1 VPHIFLDPNL
11 PGISSLL
18 AYRRET
24 AKPLMDLAE
33 VLLRGDSPLTR
44 GEREL
49 IAAYVS
55 EQNDCLFCAASHGA
69 CAAVL
74 LPEGTPLVDQVRKN
88 PDDAPISDKLR
99 ALLAIAGAVVE
110 GGWAV
115 TDEHVAA
122 ARAAGAQDRDIH
134 DTVLVAAAFS
144 MYNRYVDGLATLTP
158 HDPAAYAM
166 MAERLVNQG
175 YTAPRPPGAAPAEP
189 PAATTASAAPVAAEA
204 TTEAAAAPQATA
216 SVAALRSARGRL
228 GRFFGPR

>member
-1 VPHIFLDPNL
+1 MPHIFLDPNL
-11 PGISSLL
+11 PGITSLL
-18 AYRRET
+18 DYRRET

-55 EQNDCLFCAASHGA
+55 EQNDCEFCAASHGA

-74 LPEGTPLVDQVRKN
+74 MPEGTPLVEQVRKD
-88 PDDAPISDKLR
+88 PAQAPIDDKLR
-99 ALLAIAGAVVE
+99 ALLAIAGSVAQ

-115 TDEHVAA
+115 KEEQIAA
-122 ARAAGAQDRDIH
+122 ARAAGAEDRDIH
-134 DTVLVAAAFS
+134 DTVLVAAAFC

-175 YTAPRPPGAAPAEP
+175 YAVPRQAPAGGSAGPTAAGAEP
-189 PAATTASAAPVAAEA
+189 AGAETAGAPAAKRG
-204 TTEAAAAPQATA
+204 
-216 SVAALRSARGRL
+216 LLARLL
-228 GRFFGPR
+228 GK

>member
-11 PGISSLL
+11 PGITSLL

-55 EQNDCLFCAASHGA
+55 EQNDCEFCAASHGA

-74 LPEGTPLVDQVRKN
+74 MPEGTPLVDQVRK
-88 PDDAPISDKLR
+88 DLDQAPIDGKLR
-99 ALLAIAGAVVE
+99 ALLVIAGAVAQ

-115 TDEHVAA
+115 KEEQITA
-122 ARAAGAQDRDIH
+122 ARAEGADDREIH
-134 DTVLVAAAFS
+134 DTVLVAAAFC

-175 YTAPRPPGAAPAEP
+175 YAIPRQAPAGVPTPPAGSAAPAAPSPAPAESAEP
-189 PAATTASAAPVAAEA
+189 K
-204 TTEAAAAPQATA
+204 
-216 SVAALRSARGRL
+216 RGFFARLL
-228 GRFFGPR
+228 GSK